1 MSRSWTA
8 SIHGIP
14 KKGRKPQP
22 EDCQRR
28 FSTRDLVELAHEDE
42 TESRTTKFHPFLP
55 ATEAL

>member
-28 FSTRDLVELAHEDE
+28 FSTRDLIQLADDEDSFNHRIVIHHARE
-42 TESRTTKFHPFLP
+42 EV
-55 ATEAL
+55 